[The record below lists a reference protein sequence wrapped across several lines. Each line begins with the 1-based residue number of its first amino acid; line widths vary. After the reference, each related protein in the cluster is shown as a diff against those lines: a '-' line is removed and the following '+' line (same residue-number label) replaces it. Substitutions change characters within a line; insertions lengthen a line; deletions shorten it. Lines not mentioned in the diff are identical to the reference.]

1 MVSLWFQSALL
12 FEGWSNQVRITF
24 DENAIQSIETE
35 TPPNAG
41 DEHFGIALP
50 GLANVHS
57 HAFQRGMAGLAE
69 VRGPA
74 HDNFWTWRE
83 VMYRFLDRLTP
94 EDIESITALAYA
106 EMLETGFTRVGEFHY
121 LHHDASGAPYANIAE
136 LAERIASAAQTTG
149 ISLTLLPVFYAH
161 GNFGGSP
168 PVLGQRRFLNDPS
181 RFARLVEESRKTIAS
196 LPNANLGIAPHSLR
210 AVTPE
215 ELKEILP
222 LAAGGPIQI
231 HAAEQTKE
239 VDDCLEWSKQR
250 PVEWL
255 LNNADVD
262 ERWCLVHST
271 HMTAEETIRLADS
284 GAVAGLC
291 PITESN
297 LGDGIFPTPDYLLA
311 KGRFGIGTDSNI
323 LIDAAQELRTME
335 YAQRLSLRA
344 RNVLAPEAGCS
355 TGRALFDGALASG
368 FQALGIADYGLAEGT
383 PADIVVLDVNDPVF
397 AGRSSDAMLDSW
409 LFARGTVDSVWKQGI
424 KVVSR
429 GRHHSRE
436 AIARRYKE
444 TLSRILS

>member
-24 DENAIQSIETE
+24 DENAIQSIETG
-35 TPPNAG
+35 TAPKAG
-41 DEHFGIALP
+41 DERCGIALP

-83 VMYRFLDRLTP
+83 VMYHFLDRLTP
-94 EDIESITALAYA
+94 EDIEAITALAYI

-121 LHHDASGAPYANIAE
+121 LHHDAAGTPYSNVAE
-136 LAERIASAAQTTG
+136 LGERIVSAAHATG

-161 GNFGGSP
+161 GNFGGRP
-168 PVLGQRRFLNDPS
+168 PVPGQRRFLNDPS
-181 RFARLVEESRKTIAS
+181 RFAKLVEQSRKAISS

-222 LAAGGPIQI
+222 LANGGPIQI
-231 HAAEQTKE
+231 HAAEQTEE

-255 LNNADVD
+255 LNNAGVD
-262 ERWCLVHST
+262 KRWCLVHST
-271 HMTAEETIRLADS
+271 HMTEEETTRLADS
-284 GAVAGLC
+284 GAIAGLC

-297 LGDGIFPTPDYLLA
+297 LGDGIFPAPDYLLA

-344 RNVLAPEAGCS
+344 RNVLAPEAGRS
-355 TGRALFDGALASG
+355 TGRSLFDSALTGG
-368 FQALGIADYGLAEGT
+368 FQALGIAIYGITEGA
-383 PADIVVLDVNDPVF
+383 PSDIVVLDADDPGF
-397 AGRSSDAMLDSW
+397 AGRSGDTILDSW
-409 LFARGTVDSVWKQGI
+409 LFARGTLDSVWKQGI

-429 GRHHSRE
+429 GRHHSRD
-436 AIARRYKE
+436 AIMRRYKE

>member
-24 DENAIQSIETE
+24 DENAIQSIETG
-35 TPPNAG
+35 TAPKAG
-41 DEHFGIALP
+41 DERCGIALP

-83 VMYRFLDRLTP
+83 VMYHFLDRLTP
-94 EDIESITALAYA
+94 EDIEAITALAYI

-121 LHHDASGAPYANIAE
+121 LHHDAAGTPYSNVAE
-136 LAERIASAAQTTG
+136 LGERIVSAAHATG

-161 GNFGGSP
+161 GNFGGRP
-168 PVLGQRRFLNDPS
+168 PVPGQRRFLNNPS
-181 RFARLVEESRKTIAS
+181 RFAKLVEQSRKAISS

-222 LAAGGPIQI
+222 LANGGPIQI
-231 HAAEQTKE
+231 HAAEQTEE

-255 LNNADVD
+255 LNNAGVD
-262 ERWCLVHST
+262 KRWCLVHST
-271 HMTAEETIRLADS
+271 HMTEEETTRLADS
-284 GAVAGLC
+284 GAIAGLC

-297 LGDGIFPTPDYLLA
+297 LGDGIFPAPDYLLA

-344 RNVLAPEAGCS
+344 RNVLAPEAGRS
-355 TGRALFDGALASG
+355 TGRSLFDSALTGG
-368 FQALGIADYGLAEGT
+368 FQALGIAIYGITEGA
-383 PADIVVLDVNDPVF
+383 PSDIVVLDADDPGF
-397 AGRSSDAMLDSW
+397 AGRSGDTILDSW
-409 LFARGTVDSVWKQGI
+409 LFARGTLDSVWKQGI

-429 GRHHSRE
+429 GRHHSRD
-436 AIARRYKE
+436 AITRRYKE